1 MSNDSISIMDLD
13 VEDMKMGLTFDNE
26 DSAILSINKWSEKA
40 FCPLSKSRYQK
51 PKVKPD
57 GERIKER
64 RCCQC
69 CHGLKYTR
77 KVTEKRPW
85 QRVKFTGCPVKINLN
100 EQEDGKWMVTS
111 LHLTHES
118 SDKVRTIFVF
128 ESLFSNII
136 IVDKSNI
143 KQINSNIFHFNSKNL

>member
-1 MSNDSISIMDLD
+1 MDLD

-57 GERIKER
+57 GERIKGR
-64 RCCQC
+64 RCFQC

-77 KVTEKRPW
+77 KVTEKKTLALGEIHRLS
-85 QRVKFTGCPVKINLN
+85 CEN
-100 EQEDGKWMVTS
+100 
-111 LHLTHES
+111 
-118 SDKVRTIFVF
+118 
-128 ESLFSNII
+128 
-136 IVDKSNI
+136 KS
-143 KQINSNIFHFNSKNL
+143 K

>member
-1 MSNDSISIMDLD
+1 MSNNSISIMDLD

-57 GERIKER
+57 GERIKGR
-64 RCCQC
+64 RCFQC

-77 KVTEKRPW
+77 KVTEKKTLALGEIHRLS
-85 QRVKFTGCPVKINLN
+85 CEN
-100 EQEDGKWMVTS
+100 
-111 LHLTHES
+111 
-118 SDKVRTIFVF
+118 
-128 ESLFSNII
+128 
-136 IVDKSNI
+136 KS
-143 KQINSNIFHFNSKNL
+143 K